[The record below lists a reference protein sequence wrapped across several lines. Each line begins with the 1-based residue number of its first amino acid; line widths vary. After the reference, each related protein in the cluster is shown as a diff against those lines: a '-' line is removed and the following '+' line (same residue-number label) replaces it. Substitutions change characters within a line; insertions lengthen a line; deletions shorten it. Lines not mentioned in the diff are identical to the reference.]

1 MEKAELI
8 ITALQQRIGEMAAQ
22 FELEKAMLRAEYTE
36 LKNQYDLINDEIN
49 KQKAIDEYSQ
59 SISEKAIST
68 TN

>member
-36 LKNQYDLINDEIN
+36 LKNQYDSINEEIN
-49 KQKAIDEYSQ
+49 KQKAIDEYSKW
-59 SISEKAIST
+59 IFLY
-68 TN
+68 